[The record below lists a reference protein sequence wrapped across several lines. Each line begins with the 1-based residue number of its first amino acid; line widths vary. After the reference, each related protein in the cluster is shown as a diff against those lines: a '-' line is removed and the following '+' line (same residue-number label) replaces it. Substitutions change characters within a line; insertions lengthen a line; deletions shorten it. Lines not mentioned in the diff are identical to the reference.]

1 MGLLTVLIV
10 NLVKASE
17 SRAMVTKVI
26 QATAYLEDLMFFEEQ
41 LVGVFILVTRLLPLR
56 ILKEQE
62 KRDTKCNNQYAICSY

>member
-26 QATAYLEDLMFFEEQ
+26 QATAYLMFFEEH
-41 LVGVFILVTRLLPLR
+41 LVSVFILVT
-56 ILKEQE
+56 
-62 KRDTKCNNQYAICSY
+62 